1 MNGRPS
7 LLFLFS
13 PSEDLKPVSARDLSL
28 LHRHGELKL
37 ETAVSSKSH
46 GGSIAALPQK
56 VKKKGGCFSGLMRAF
71 GRAVRRAF
79 RRQRGKKV
87 NILSWSS
94 RLLLHKHGYI
104 HNKHTVCIPCWLPM
118 VSWCSEH
125 IEKKFIWKDFLFH
138 FEGLHCGWEDLGWN
152 LTCREEWRMEMLIIS
167 PLLCNTHSLLIIN

>member
-28 LHRHGELKL
+28 LHRNGELKL

-71 GRAVRRAF
+71 GRAVRSAF

-87 NILSWSS
+87 NILS
-94 RLLLHKHGYI
+94 
-104 HNKHTVCIPCWLPM
+104 
-118 VSWCSEH
+118 
-125 IEKKFIWKDFLFH
+125 
-138 FEGLHCGWEDLGWN
+138 
-152 LTCREEWRMEMLIIS
+152 
-167 PLLCNTHSLLIIN
+167 